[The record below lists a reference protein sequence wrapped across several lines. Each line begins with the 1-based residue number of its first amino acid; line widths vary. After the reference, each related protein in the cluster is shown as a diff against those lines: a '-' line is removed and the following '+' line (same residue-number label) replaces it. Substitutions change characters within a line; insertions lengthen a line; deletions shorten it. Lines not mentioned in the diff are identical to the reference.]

1 MGKRGGTKRQKRE
14 EEAEDAPASK
24 KAATDAPAEG
34 EKKGDDTASQMAQM
48 MSEIASLKS
57 TIEGWKSAFREDIP
71 EGSEEPDPVQ
81 IREKSSEL
89 RSYNTRLSRKVAESE
104 KSRGLAAAALLQK
117 QAEVSDLKRA
127 VQHVKESTSPEVR
140 QVSEMLIDPGLARQ
154 FRHMQSE
161 VEQGREMMKEMQDQL
176 VGVTYSADTFEAKQQ
191 VDRLHQLEKENAEL
205 KNKVKSSNI
214 TSLQNQVA
222 SLRKEVSEVQ
232 TQYKALQEYTR
243 SLDKDYEQLQDKLT
257 QLMALR
263 PVTIKYG

>member
-1 MGKRGGTKRQKRE
+1 M
-14 EEAEDAPASK
+14 
-24 KAATDAPAEG
+24 
-34 EKKGDDTASQMAQM
+34 
-48 MSEIASLKS
+48 
-57 TIEGWKSAFREDIP
+57 
-71 EGSEEPDPVQ
+71 Q

-214 TSLQNQVA
+214 TRYVVDSMVRGGFLFQAPSLLCRFESFADENGVCSLQNQVA